1 MRRSNNEAQSVPV
14 IHSVQSIGI
23 TAHQTQGSQ
32 PGLLPIFHKFGYWS
46 VSVCSCHPCALQL
59 ASSYPGLWVR
69 GPQPS
74 PRLPQRW
81 TSQPAPGMGWPMK
94 SPGRIQKWKP
104 TSHPG
109 SIQPVPPAISSYP
122 VFIRF
127 SFSAEGKSPPEWST
141 GQDNLK
147 YFESYSGF

>member
-14 IHSVQSIGI
+14 IHLVQSIGI

-32 PGLLPIFHKFGYWS
+32 PGLLPICHKFGYRS

-74 PRLPQRW
+74 P
-81 TSQPAPGMGWPMK
+81 
-94 SPGRIQKWKP
+94 
-104 TSHPG
+104 
-109 SIQPVPPAISSYP
+109 SS
-122 VFIRF
+122 R
-127 SFSAEGKSPPEWST
+127 SAEHHNQLRGW
-141 GQDNLK
+141 GDR
-147 YFESYSGF
+147 